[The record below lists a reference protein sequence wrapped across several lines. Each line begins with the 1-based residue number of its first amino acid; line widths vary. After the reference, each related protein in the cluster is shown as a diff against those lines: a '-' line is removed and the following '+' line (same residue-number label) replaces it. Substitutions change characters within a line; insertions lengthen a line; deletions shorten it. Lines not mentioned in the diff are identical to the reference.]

1 MDYKGKNKHKYDR
14 ASGSIMTI
22 RPPENKIKVV
32 KPKPKRK
39 YNVMKDGTIQME
51 GSKKYDFNKGGSVQH
66 KAHGGKISKYYKGG
80 ANVVTGRD

>member
-1 MDYKGKNKHKYDR
+1 MKYTGKNKHKYDK
-14 ASGSIMTI
+14 ASGSIIAI

-32 KPKPKRK
+32 KPRK